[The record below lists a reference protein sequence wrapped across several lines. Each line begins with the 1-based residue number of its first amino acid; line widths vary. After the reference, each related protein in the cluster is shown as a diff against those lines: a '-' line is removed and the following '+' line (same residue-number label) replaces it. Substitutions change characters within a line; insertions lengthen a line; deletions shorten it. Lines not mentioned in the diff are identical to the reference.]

1 MKVCVDAMGGDH
13 APGWVVKGALQAS
26 FSGIPVILVGDE
38 KRIKKEAKRLGGI
51 PSNVEIVHASEAIGM
66 DEAPTIAVRKKKDS
80 SLRVGFKLVR
90 EGKAGALISAGNSG
104 AIMAAAIMTL
114 RRIPG
119 VDRPAIATLIP
130 TFKGHM
136 VLLDIGANVDC
147 RPDHLRQFAVVG
159 TVFCRT
165 VLHIPFPRVA
175 ILSNGEETSKGNT
188 LTREAH
194 QLLSGSFLNYIG
206 YVEGRDIFSGDVDV
220 VVCDGFVGN
229 IVLKLTEGLSSA
241 IFSFMKSSM
250 RRSFSAKIGYLFI
263 KGALRGLLDSFDY
276 SEYGGAPLLGVDG
289 VCLIAHG
296 SSPPKAIKN
305 AIFHAHELASQNL
318 VERMRMN
325 IQRLKMNGQPGTE
338 DKDANGTKA

>member
-1 MKVCVDAMGGDH
+1 MGGDH
-13 APGWVVKGALQAS
+13 APEWIVKGALQAS
-26 FSGIPVILVGDE
+26 FRGIPVILVGDE
-38 KRIKKEAKRLGGI
+38 KQIKREAKRMGGI

-66 DEAPTIAVRKKKDS
+66 SESPTVAVRKKRDS
-80 SLRVGFKLVR
+80 SLRVGFKLIKKGEAHAMV
-90 EGKAGALISAGNSG
+90 SAGNSG

-119 VDRPAIATLIP
+119 IDRPAIATLIP

-147 RPDHLRQFAVVG
+147 RADHLRQFAVVG

-175 ILSNGEETSKGNT
+175 ILSNGEEASKGNN

-194 QLLSGSFLNYIG
+194 QLLSNSFLNYIG
-206 YVEGRDIFSGDVDV
+206 YVEGRDIFSGNVDV

-229 IVLKLTEGLSSA
+229 VVLKLTEGLSQA
-241 IFSFMKSSM
+241 IFGFMKNSM
-250 RRSFSAKIGYLFI
+250 KGSFSAKVGYLFI
-263 KGALRGLLDSFDY
+263 RRSLRNLLKSFDY

-305 AIFHAHELASQNL
+305 AVYHAHELATQNL
-318 VERMRMN
+318 VGRMRLN
-325 IQRLKMNGQPGTE
+325 IQKLDVNGKPEKVSNTTG
-338 DKDANGTKA
+338 K

>member
-13 APGWVVKGALQAS
+13 APEWVVKGALQAS
-26 FSGIPVILVGDE
+26 FSGVPVILVGDE
-38 KRIKKEAKRLGGI
+38 KRIRKDAKRLGGI

-66 DEAPTIAVRKKKDS
+66 DEAPTVAVRKKKDS

-90 EGKAGALISAGNSG
+90 EGKADALVSAGNSG
-104 AIMAAAIMTL
+104 AIMATAIMTL

-188 LTREAH
+188 LTRETH
-194 QLLSGSFLNYIG
+194 QLLSRSFLNYIG

-241 IFSFMKSSM
+241 IFGFMKNAMKGSL
-250 RRSFSAKIGYLFI
+250 SAKIGYLFI
-263 KGALRGLLDSFDY
+263 RGALRGLLQSFDY

-305 AIFHAHELASQNL
+305 AVYHAHELATQDL
-318 VERMRMN
+318 VGRMRRN
-325 IQRLKMNGQPGTE
+325 IERLGVNGKPEKTAE
-338 DKDANGTKA
+338 KTKE

>member
-1 MKVCVDAMGGDH
+1 MDAMGGDH
-13 APGWVVKGALQAS
+13 APEWVVKGALQAS
-26 FSGIPVILVGDE
+26 FSGVPVILVGDE
-38 KRIKKEAKRLGGI
+38 KRIRKDAKRLGGI

-66 DEAPTIAVRKKKDS
+66 DEAPTVAVRKKKDS

-90 EGKAGALISAGNSG
+90 EGKADALVSAGNSG
-104 AIMAAAIMTL
+104 AIMATAIMTL

-188 LTREAH
+188 LTRETH
-194 QLLSGSFLNYIG
+194 QLLSRSFLNYIG

-241 IFSFMKSSM
+241 IFGFMKNAMKGSL
-250 RRSFSAKIGYLFI
+250 SAKIGYLFI
-263 KGALRGLLDSFDY
+263 RGALRGLLQSFDY

-305 AIFHAHELASQNL
+305 AVYHAHELATQDL
-318 VERMRMN
+318 VGRMRRN
-325 IQRLKMNGQPGTE
+325 IERLGVNGKPEKTAE
-338 DKDANGTKA
+338 KTKE

>member
-1 MKVCVDAMGGDH
+1 MRVCVDAMGGDH
-13 APGWVVKGALQAS
+13 APEWIVKGSLQAS
-26 FSGIPVILVGDE
+26 FSGVNVIFVGDE
-38 KRIKKEAKRLGGI
+38 KKIRKEVKRLGGL

-80 SLRVGFKLVR
+80 SLRVCFKLIKDGEADAMV
-90 EGKAGALISAGNSG
+90 SAGNSG

-119 VDRPAIATLIP
+119 IERPAIATLIP
-130 TFKGHM
+130 SFKGHM

-165 VLHIPFPRVA
+165 VLHIPFPRVG
-175 ILSNGEETSKGNT
+175 ILSNGEESSKGNS

-194 QLLSGSFLNYIG
+194 QLLSNSFLNYIG
-206 YVEGRDIFSGDVDV
+206 YIEGRDIFSGNVDV

-229 IVLKLTEGLSSA
+229 IVLKLTEGLSRT
-241 IFSFMKSSM
+241 IFGFIKNTLRESFT
-250 RRSFSAKIGYLFI
+250 AKTGYLF
-263 KGALRGLLDSFDY
+263 LRGSLQNLSQAFDY

-289 VCLIAHG
+289 ICLIAHG
-296 SSPPKAIKN
+296 SSPPKAIQN
-305 AIFHAHELASQNL
+305 AVYHAHELAAQDLVGRMKSNL
-318 VERMRMN
+318 
-325 IQRLKMNGQPGTE
+325 QRLNGAP
-338 DKDANGTKA
+338 

>member
-13 APGWVVKGALQAS
+13 APEWIMKGALQAS

-38 KRIKKEAKRLGGI
+38 KKIKKEAKRLGGL
-51 PSNVEIVHASEAIGM
+51 PSNIEIAHASESIGM
-66 DEAPTIAVRKKKDS
+66 SEPPAIAVRKKKDS
-80 SLRVGFKLVR
+80 SLNVGFKLIKD
-90 EGKAGALISAGNSG
+90 GKADAMVSAGNSG
-104 AIMAAAIMTL
+104 AIMAAAIMML

-119 VDRPAIATLIP
+119 IERPAIATLIP

-136 VLLDIGANVDC
+136 VILDIGANVDC

-165 VLHIPFPRVA
+165 VLHIPFPRVG
-175 ILSNGEETSKGNT
+175 ILSNGEEASKGNS

-194 QLLSGSFLNYIG
+194 HLLSNAFLNYIG
-206 YVEGRDIFSGDVDV
+206 YVEGRDIFSGKVDV

-229 IVLKLTEGLSSA
+229 IVLKLTEGLSRA
-241 IFSFMKSSM
+241 IFGFMKNDLKG
-250 RRSFSAKIGYLFI
+250 SFTAKIGYLFFR
-263 KGALRGLLDSFDY
+263 GTLRNLSQSFDY

-305 AIFHAHELASQNL
+305 AIYHAHELAAQNL
-318 VERMRMN
+318 VDRMKKNILRLNGKHERV
-325 IQRLKMNGQPGTE
+325 LKISE
-338 DKDANGTKA
+338 R